1 MLRKLLILL
10 GLTAAGIAGA
20 QTAAPVQP
28 PARAIVTIQDAL
40 DAMKAAPA
48 PVDADPALW
57 VVKDA
62 DTTIYLFGTIHVLKP
77 GLSWFDEGVKKAF
90 DSSDELVL
98 EMVQP
103 DAATMQKIVLAKA
116 ITAGGAKLP
125 NRLPDNDQVRYMN
138 TLSYLGLPL
147 NAFDRTAP
155 WFAATN
161 LSILPLLKLGYDPSS
176 GPETVL
182 TAAATASKK
191 PIVGLETAE
200 QQIGFLSGLPQPVQ
214 MTFLESTLKD
224 MPKTAENM
232 DKMVGAWSR
241 GDPATLG
248 DIMNDGIKDSPE
260 LAKTLLFDRNA
271 RWAQWIKARLA
282 KPGTVFIAVGA
293 GHLAGKQSVIEQLKA
308 LKLTATRVAY

>member
-1 MLRKLLILL
+1 MLRRLLILL
-10 GLTAAGIAGA
+10 GLTAAGIAAA
-20 QTAAPVQP
+20 QTTPAQP
-28 PARAIVTIQDAL
+28 PAKPIVTVQDAL
-40 DAMKAAPA
+40 DAMKATPA
-48 PVDADPALW
+48 MVDADPALW

-62 DTTIYLFGTIHVLKP
+62 DTTIYLFGTVHVLKP

-103 DAATMQKIVLAKA
+103 DAATMQQIVLAKA
-116 ITAGGAKLP
+116 FDMAGP
-125 NRLPDNDQVRYMN
+125 
-138 TLSYLGLPL
+138 TLSAQLPADERPVYLKALTDNGLPAA
-147 NAFDRTAP
+147 AFDHARP
-155 WFAATN
+155 WFAATT
-161 LSILPLLKLGYDPSS
+161 LSIVPLMKLGYDPAS
-176 GPETVL
+176 GPESVL
-182 TAAATASKK
+182 TAAAATGKK
-191 PIVGLETAE
+191 PVEGLETAE

-214 MTFLESTLKD
+214 MQFLESTLKD
-224 MPKTAENM
+224 LPKVSENM

-241 GDPATLG
+241 GDPARLG
-248 DIMNDGIKDSPE
+248 EIMNEGLTDSPE

-282 KPGTVFIAVGA
+282 RPGTVFIAVGA